1 MKKVIQTI
9 VLSLTMSIFFACGRS
24 GSGTEAFD
32 RDTATAKAPLMDT
45 TIKQDTSA
53 IDSIR

>member
-1 MKKVIQTI
+1 MKKVIQAI
-9 VLSLTMSIFFACGRS
+9 VLSLIICISFACGRS

-45 TIKQDTSA
+45 TIRQDTSA